1 MFSLSIA
8 IGAMSWRML
17 YQDEEKAKAAYTA
30 LKDTTVP
37 LVEISDEYGQVGTF
51 KTAMN
56 GLPAVMLEDMEK
68 SKMAEID
75 LALHRQKL
83 QMLAQKMA
91 AADPAIRA
99 ANMSAGLQP
108 LSPMGNGQYRGN

>member
-1 MFSLSIA
+1 MYSLSIA

-17 YQDEEKAKAAYTA
+17 YQDEEKAKTAYAA

-37 LVEISDEYGQVGTF
+37 AVEIADDYGQVGVF
-51 KTAMN
+51 KTGM
-56 GLPAVMLEDMEK
+56 GVLPAVMLEDMDK

-75 LALHRQKL
+75 IAIHRQKV

-99 ANMSAGLQP
+99 AQMGAGLQP
-108 LSPMGNGQYRGN
+108 LSPMGGNGFRPS

>member
-1 MFSLSIA
+1 MYSLSIA

-37 LVEISDEYGQVGTF
+37 NVEISDEYGQIGTF

-56 GLPAVMLEDMEK
+56 GLGAIMLEDMEK

-75 LALHRQKL
+75 LALHRQRL
-83 QMLAQKMA
+83 QLLAQKMA

-99 ANMSAGLQP
+99 ASGAGLQQ
-108 LSPMGNGQYRGN
+108 LSPMGNGQFRGN